1 MATIRYKKRGN
12 KWYVYELNQY
22 WDKEL
27 KKPRQRTKY
36 LGVAEENKVAPIV
49 RTVFRDF

>member
-27 KKPRQRTKY
+27 KKTETTYEISRRGREK
-36 LGVAEENKVAPIV
+36 E
-49 RTVFRDF
+49 